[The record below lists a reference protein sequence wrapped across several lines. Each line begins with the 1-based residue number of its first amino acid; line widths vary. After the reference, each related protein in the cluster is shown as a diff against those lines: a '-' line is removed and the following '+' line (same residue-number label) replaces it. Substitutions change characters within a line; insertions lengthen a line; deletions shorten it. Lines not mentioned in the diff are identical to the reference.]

1 MAGLP
6 LSLES
11 YPIFT
16 GTIVSEDGREFP
28 FTCRKP
34 IGEGPFPVI
43 LYFHGGRGTF
53 SESRL
58 SDALKEANPTRFLNK
73 GNMVVASTRRKA
85 QQQDRPNSAVK
96 KTENPKSYSGGMVR
110 DGIAA
115 VKKAKMLPGAD
126 PESIVI
132 FGGSVGGSLAIE
144 TAAQSTIAAVVA
156 GEPSSHHW
164 MGSKKYPDYSN
175 HNIFPSSYTEER
187 QAFVQSVPGE
197 IDCPILLLGSDSTG
211 FVDADYS
218 YIMRELVKQEKRA
231 KSINYGSSGFSV

>member
-164 MGSKKYPDYSN
+164 MGFKKYPDYSN

-218 YIMRELVKQEKRA
+218 YIMRELVTQEKRA